1 MNIIKN
7 CQVILEEQLRFEAHN
22 DVNFILKCEFC
33 GRIYRGKY
41 SEPTLR
47 KHIITVHKGE
57 QKFHSQFHKD
67 LKFLRIR
74 SKESK
79 FLNKNTS
86 NNINNKEV
94 MNVVASSTCEN
105 TFQKQQKDDPKLQM
119 KLRVQLQSLSDEE
132 IKTHTSTSSS
142 LVQAMEH
149 FDDVDKTK
157 KKITKKKKST
167 IYDYYSISP
176 SHIISSLNTPN
187 RSETLRQNAKLRI
200 FQKKLNVENVV
211 QGGQNKKKNCKKSNF
226 KIGNKNKKF
235 KCPHCQLQSI
245 TNANIRIHIKEVH
258 EGKKDF
264 TCGYC
269 KKSFSRKFSL
279 KKHEESVHTIT
290 ESKNRF
296 KLMNP
301 KINITETLTMT
312 LEEISQFALV

>member
-1 MNIIKN
+1 MDIIKN
-7 CQVILEEQLRFEAHN
+7 CKVILEEQLRFEAHN

-57 QKFHSQFHKD
+57 QKFLTQFHKD

-74 SKESK
+74 SGESK

-86 NNINNKEV
+86 NIINNKEV
-94 MNVVASSTCEN
+94 MNVVASSTCE
-105 TFQKQQKDDPKLQM
+105 TFQKQQKDDSKLQM
-119 KLRVQLQSLSDEE
+119 KLRVELQRLSDEE
-132 IKTHTSTSSS
+132 IKTHTCTTSSS
-142 LVQAMEH
+142 VKAVEY
-149 FDDVDKTK
+149 FDDDDKTK

-176 SHIISSLNTPN
+176 FHIISNTPN
-187 RSETLRQNAKLRI
+187 RSETLRQNSKLRI
-200 FQKKLNVENVV
+200 FQKKFNVENVV
-211 QGGQNKKKNCKKSNF
+211 QGIKKSNS

-235 KCPHCQLQSI
+235 NCPHCQLQSI
-245 TNANIRIHIKEVH
+245 TNTNIRKHIKEVH

-264 TCGYC
+264 TCEFC

-279 KKHEESVHTIT
+279 KKHESVHTIT
-290 ESKNRF
+290 KSKNRF
-296 KLMNP
+296 ELMNP

>member
-7 CQVILEEQLRFEAHN
+7 CKVILEEQLRFEAHN

-57 QKFHSQFHKD
+57 QKFLTQFHKD

-74 SKESK
+74 SGESK

-86 NNINNKEV
+86 NIINNKEV
-94 MNVVASSTCEN
+94 MNVVAPSTCE

-119 KLRVQLQSLSDEE
+119 KLRIQLQRLSDEE
-132 IKTHTSTSSS
+132 IKTHTCTTSSS
-142 LVQAMEH
+142 VKSMEH
-149 FDDVDKTK
+149 FDDDDKTK
-157 KKITKKKKST
+157 KKIIKKKNSN

-176 SHIISSLNTPN
+176 SHIISSNTPN
-187 RSETLRQNAKLRI
+187 RSETLRQNSKLRI
-200 FQKKLNVENVV
+200 FQKKFNVENVV
-211 QGGQNKKKNCKKSNF
+211 QGIKKSNS

-245 TNANIRIHIKEVH
+245 TNTNIRKHIKEVH
-258 EGKKDF
+258 EGKKNF
-264 TCGYC
+264 TCEFC

-279 KKHEESVHTIT
+279 KKHEDSVHTIT

-296 KLMNP
+296 ELMNP

>member
-7 CQVILEEQLRFEAHN
+7 CKVILEEQLRFEAHN

-57 QKFHSQFHKD
+57 QKFLTQFHKD

-74 SKESK
+74 SGESK

-86 NNINNKEV
+86 NIINNKEV
-94 MNVVASSTCEN
+94 MNVVASSTCE

-119 KLRVQLQSLSDEE
+119 KLRVQLQRLSDEE
-132 IKTHTSTSSS
+132 IKTHTCTTSSS
-142 LVQAMEH
+142 VKTMEH
-149 FDDVDKTK
+149 FDDDDKTK
-157 KKITKKKKST
+157 KKITKKKNSN

-176 SHIISSLNTPN
+176 SHIISSNTPN
-187 RSETLRQNAKLRI
+187 RSETLRQNSKLRI
-200 FQKKLNVENVV
+200 FQKKFNVENVV
-211 QGGQNKKKNCKKSNF
+211 QGIKKSNS

-235 KCPHCQLQSI
+235 NCPHCQLQSI
-245 TNANIRIHIKEVH
+245 TNTNIRKHIKEVH

-290 ESKNRF
+290 KWKNRF
-296 KLMNP
+296 ELMNP